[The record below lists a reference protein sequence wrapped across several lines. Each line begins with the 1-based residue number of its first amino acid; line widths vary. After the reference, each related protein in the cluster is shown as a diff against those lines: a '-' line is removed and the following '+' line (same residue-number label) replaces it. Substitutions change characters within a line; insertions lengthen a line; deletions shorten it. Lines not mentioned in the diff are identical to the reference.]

1 MIAVLQIKYKGLQWV
16 LDNVA
21 EKVERRVEK
30 LVRASGEKASEIVH
44 RHSLGINML
53 CASVVAAIDFM
64 LLGVNCSHNELNDPQ
79 ECCIQFEKYSLT
91 AIVITLQYKK
101 EQFED
106 FLGCRLWHRKS
117 TLAYYLENPTYM
129 VLCPLKGF
137 VLSNLDPWTE
147 YFCKVAIFS
156 ITGEAGTLEANR
168 KTQSLEDISNNHGKL
183 IVHCVNT
190 ASVPPVAP
198 CKPDGDLEIPS
209 LIPKKHLTQ
218 KDYDYCVDVI
228 RSLNNE

>member
-1 MIAVLQIKYKGLQWV
+1 
-16 LDNVA
+16 
-21 EKVERRVEK
+21 
-30 LVRASGEKASEIVH
+30 
-44 RHSLGINML
+44 ML
-53 CASVVAAIDFM
+53 CASIVAAIDFM
-64 LLGVNCSHNELNDPQ
+64 LLGVNCNHNELNDPL

-117 TLAYYLENPTYM
+117 TLADYLENPTYM
-129 VLCPLKGF
+129 
-137 VLSNLDPWTE
+137 

-156 ITGEAGTLEANR
+156 ITGEAGTWEANR
-168 KTQSLEDISNNHGKL
+168 KTQALEDISNNHGKL

-228 RSLNNE
+228 RSLNNEGHIEKDFKVTFFSWFSLRVGS